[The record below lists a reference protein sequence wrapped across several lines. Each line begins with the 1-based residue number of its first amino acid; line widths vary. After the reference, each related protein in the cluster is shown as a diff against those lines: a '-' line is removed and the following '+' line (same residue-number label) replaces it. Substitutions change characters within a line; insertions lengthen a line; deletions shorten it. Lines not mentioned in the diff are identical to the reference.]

1 MLIIDNIHQ
10 TYNNGKKFANKKYAT
25 TFINTKNEI
34 KQIGKYEDNIDL
46 ITCPIT
52 SDIIVTPIK
61 LNRKYYEESFLRK
74 WIKNN
79 GTDPLTN
86 LNVSEKEL
94 DSFVSKNFSQK
105 IKNKDGF
112 QYCIEIEKVI
122 VEDNIIR
129 FVIKNDTKK
138 MNIHFWQIK
147 KYKIC
152 GFLNHNSLEI
162 KIQSTFSNDL
172 IDIYITHSNLSKTLF
187 NILNNKFDIFDV

>member
-187 NILNNKFDIFDV
+187 NILNNKYDIFDV